1 MKHLAKE
8 LIVHPGSKVRLA
20 DIDAGATHG
29 VDKADAEGQLEKNRQ
44 RLSVLQYMLYAEAKR
59 SVLVVLQGIDAGGKD
74 GTIKH
79 VMSGLNPQG
88 VTVTSFK
95 VPEGEE
101 KRHDYLWRIH
111 QAVPE
116 WGKIGIFNRSHY
128 EDVLVVRV
136 HDLVPKK
143 VWSRR
148 YEQINDFERR
158 LASNGT
164 QILKFFLHIS
174 KEEQLQRFKQ
184 RLDDPSRQWKI
195 SEADYA
201 EREYWDDYKRA
212 YEDALRKCSTA
223 DAPWFVIPANHKWFR
238 DLAVSEIIVETME
251 KLGISRPEPTVDIAE
266 IRRKYHQ
273 TVKEEAVKKR

>member
-1 MKHLAKE
+1 MKVLARELIVKPGSNIKLHKFDPGDTYGYDKDSCDDHLAKN
-8 LIVHPGSKVRLA
+8 LK
-20 DIDAGATHG
+20 
-29 VDKADAEGQLEKNRQ
+29 

-101 KRHDYLWRIH
+101 KRHDYLWRIR

-148 YEQINDFERR
+148 YDEINDFERM
-158 LASNGT
+158 LSDSGVT
-164 QILKFFLHIS
+164 IVKFLLYIS
-174 KEEQLQRFKQ
+174 KDEQAKRFRERIEDKQ
-184 RLDDPSRQWKI
+184 KNWKF
-195 SEADYA
+195 SPADLK
-201 EREYWDDYKRA
+201 EREYWDRYIDA
-212 YEDALRKCSTA
+212 FEDMLHKCTKKH
-223 DAPWFVIPANHKWFR
+223 APWYVIPANNKWLR
-238 DLAVSEIIVETME
+238 NLAVSQILCDTLEGMDLKFPKPVADL
-251 KLGISRPEPTVDIAE
+251 KGIKFE
-266 IRRKYHQ
+266 
-273 TVKEEAVKKR
+273 